1 MDWLRVILS
10 AKYIDNLQYNINIQ
24 IVAVV
29 LLGNFMSAS
38 VSIRM
43 DDSLFETMRHMAAT
57 LHLSQTDYIR
67 QAIERMNNEA
77 NRQAQIQR
85 LQKASLKV
93 RSESMK
99 INAEFS
105 DIEYDFEN

>member
-1 MDWLRVILS
+1 MTAL
-10 AKYIDNLQYNINIQ
+10 
-24 IVAVV
+24 
-29 LLGNFMSAS
+29 

-43 DDSLFETMRHMAAT
+43 DDLMFQAMRNMAGM

-67 QAIERMNNEA
+67 QAIARMNDDA
-77 NRQAQIQR
+77 NRQAQTQR
-85 LQKASLKV
+85 LRQASLKV

-105 DIEYDFEN
+105 DIDYDSEN